1 MPITT
6 NRLYFADVLLF
17 REGDVNPVFHA
28 LPDRDGTF
36 RIADVKDG
44 KYNLLV
50 RLVGYDLYNRPGIV
64 LDAVSKAVDLGTIAM
79 KPLEVGLAEVEVVA
93 QKKQVIYKLDKKVIE
108 ASSNLLAGGG
118 SAVDILENTP
128 SIRVDAEGEVSFRGS
143 TGFTVYVDGK
153 PSVFSGT
160 QALEQIPAGLY
171 REYRN
176 HHHPFGPVTIRVG
189 DVRDYQYRNKETRPA
204 WF

>member
-1 MPITT
+1 MKKCFCLLLTLLCISYSAVAAPGFRIKGKIVDANNNQPID
-6 NRLYFADVLLF
+6 FADVLLF

-118 SAVDILENTP
+118 SAVDILENVWMP
-128 SIRVDAEGEVSFRGS
+128 KV
-143 TGFTVYVDGK
+143 K
-153 PSVFSGT
+153 SVFV
-160 QALEQIPAGLY
+160 EV
-171 REYRN
+171 
-176 HHHPFGPVTIRVG
+176 PVSRSM
-189 DVRDYQYRNKETRPA
+189 
-204 WF
+204 

>member
-1 MPITT
+1 MKKCFCLLLTLLCISYSAVAAPGFRIKGKIVDANNNQPID
-6 NRLYFADVLLF
+6 FADVLLF

-79 KPLEVGLAEVEVVA
+79 
-93 QKKQVIYKLDKKVIE
+93 
-108 ASSNLLAGGG
+108 NLWRW
-118 SAVDILENTP
+118 D
-128 SIRVDAEGEVSFRGS
+128 
-143 TGFTVYVDGK
+143 
-153 PSVFSGT
+153 
-160 QALEQIPAGLY
+160 
-171 REYRN
+171 
-176 HHHPFGPVTIRVG
+176 
-189 DVRDYQYRNKETRPA
+189 
-204 WF
+204 

>member
-1 MPITT
+1 M
-6 NRLYFADVLLF
+6 
-17 REGDVNPVFHA
+17 
-28 LPDRDGTF
+28 
-36 RIADVKDG
+36 
-44 KYNLLV
+44 

-118 SAVDILENTP
+118 SAVDILENTS

-160 QALEQIPAGLY
+160 QALEQIPAAY

-176 HHHPFGPVTIRVG
+176 HHHTFGPSRYG
-189 DVRDYQYRNKETRPA
+189 RRCRDHQYRNKETRPT

>member
-1 MPITT
+1 M
-6 NRLYFADVLLF
+6 
-17 REGDVNPVFHA
+17 
-28 LPDRDGTF
+28 
-36 RIADVKDG
+36 
-44 KYNLLV
+44 V

-128 SIRVDAEGEVSFRGS
+128 P
-143 TGFTVYVDGK
+143 YVWMPK
-153 PSVFSGT
+153 VKSVFV
-160 QALEQIPAGLY
+160 EV
-171 REYRN
+171 
-176 HHHPFGPVTIRVG
+176 PVSRSM
-189 DVRDYQYRNKETRPA
+189 
-204 WF
+204 